1 MFHSA
6 GFIALILPLIA
17 ARVTRD
23 TSLAGRATYPF
34 NNLVAYGDELSDNGN
49 GSFAHGITGDPAN
62 VYGFGTWINGPVAV
76 SYLSDLLRVPLTDY
90 AFGGCCGGGDF
101 GATFD
106 NTYTKSKAG
115 ATDMIGQVSNYT
127 GRGAPGIRSSLQ
139 FLWFGENDLSMHTD
153 AFWLGDPKNVQFAND
168 AVAKIT
174 AQVKT
179 LIDKGAPY
187 VMVANIYPKHLAPV
201 TPKYLCGTNAD
212 CVKTWGQVIQQANS
226 AIQKSFGQFG
236 KKVIYYDVFS
246 FMIQILANPK
256 AYGFPKPLNLFCDGD
271 ETAQWTD
278 CMIDG
283 HANEYFWMNFIQPT
297 TAGHKLIAQDMKK
310 TIDAHFT

>member
-1 MFHSA
+1 MFYSA
-6 GFIALILPLIA
+6 GLITSILPLIA
-17 ARVTRD
+17 ARVIED
-23 TSLAGRATYPF
+23 ASLAGRTTYPF
-34 NNLVAYGDELSDNGN
+34 NNLIAYGDELSDNGN

-62 VYGFGTWINGPVAV
+62 
-76 SYLSDLLRVPLTDY
+76 
-90 AFGGCCGGGDF
+90 
-101 GATFD
+101 
-106 NTYTKSKAG
+106 AG
-115 ATDMIGQVSNYT
+115 ATDMIGQVANYT

-153 AFWLGDPKNVQFAND
+153 AFWLGDPKNAQFAID
-168 AVAKIT
+168 AAVKIT
-174 AQVKT
+174 AQVQN

-201 TPKYLCGTNAD
+201 TPKYLRGTNAD
-212 CVKTWGQVIQQANS
+212 CVKTWGQLHDSGI
-226 AIQKSFGQFG
+226 GQPQG
-236 KKVIYYDVFS
+236 IW
-246 FMIQILANPK
+246 L
-256 AYGFPKPLNLFCDGD
+256 PKPLNLFCDGD

-310 TIDAHFT
+310 TIDTHFA

>member
-1 MFHSA
+1 MFYSA
-6 GFIALILPLIA
+6 GFINSILPLIA
-17 ARVTRD
+17 ARVIED
-23 TSLAGRATYPF
+23 TSLASRTTYPF
-34 NNLVAYGDELSDNGN
+34 NNRVAYGDELSDNGN

-62 VYGFGTWINGPVAV
+62 VYGFGTWTNGPVAV
-76 SYLSDLLRVPLTDY
+76 SYLSDLLQ
-90 AFGGCCGGGDF
+90 
-101 GATFD
+101 
-106 NTYTKSKAG
+106 AG
-115 ATDMIGQVSNYT
+115 ATDMIGQVANYT

-153 AFWLGDPKNVQFAND
+153 AFWLGDPKNAQFATD
-168 AVAKIT
+168 AAAKIT
-174 AQVKT
+174 TQVKN

-201 TPKYLCGTNAD
+201 TPKYLCGTSAD
-212 CVKTWGQVIQQANS
+212 CIKTWGQVIQQANS
-226 AIQKSFGQFG
+226 AIQKSLGQFG

-246 FMIQILANPK
+246 FMLQILANPK
-256 AYGFPKPLNLFCDGD
+256 AYRFPKPLNLFCDGD

-278 CMIDG
+278 CMING

-310 TIDAHFT
+310 TIDAHFA